1 MESIVTQLMEKQ
13 RCARAAALSGKSLD
27 CPSCGDP
34 NQECNLHHVTGTTVQ
49 STTGGG
55 GSGRRV
61 QATKS
66 EAHTTTSGRSSGHN
80 RSTHKRMLQHRI
92 HENNNQVI
100 TIRYTYT
107 LCSVFRM
114 FFSFSPQV
122 KTHNA
127 FFFLFSILI
136 SDEIQFSTF
145 AVLQGQRS
153 IQSSGFLLSS
163 IFNNWRSSR
172 SSPSTATSRTATTTS
187 NGPFKTSSSESGRKK
202 SYSKRRKKMSKKS
215 FKKNS
220 LTNSLSYGH

>member
-1 MESIVTQLMEKQ
+1 MFVQIFFKTTCISSYFCLLFTEKTEISFMYIQTAETVESIVTQLMEKQ

-92 HENNNQVI
+92 HENNNQVC
-100 TIRYTYT
+100 T
-107 LCSVFRM
+107 VFPV
-114 FFSFSPQV
+114 FFSFSFFHQV

-127 FFFLFSILI
+127 FFSFF
-136 SDEIQFSTF
+136 D
-145 AVLQGQRS
+145 
-153 IQSSGFLLSS
+153 
-163 IFNNWRSSR
+163 
-172 SSPSTATSRTATTTS
+172 S
-187 NGPFKTSSSESGRKK
+187 N
-202 SYSKRRKKMSKKS
+202 
-215 FKKNS
+215 
-220 LTNSLSYGH
+220 L

>member
-1 MESIVTQLMEKQ
+1 MFVQIFFKTTCISSYFCLLFTEKTEISFMYIQTAETVESIVTQLMEKQ

-92 HENNNQVI
+92 HENNNQVL
-100 TIRYTYT
+100 RYTYT
-107 LCSVFRM
+107 LYLFRFSYVL
-114 FFSFSPQV
+114 FFFPQV

-127 FFFLFSILI
+127 FFFF
-136 SDEIQFSTF
+136 FRF
-145 AVLQGQRS
+145 
-153 IQSSGFLLSS
+153 
-163 IFNNWRSSR
+163 
-172 SSPSTATSRTATTTS
+172 
-187 NGPFKTSSSESGRKK
+187 
-202 SYSKRRKKMSKKS
+202 
-215 FKKNS
+215 
-220 LTNSLSYGH
+220 

>member
-1 MESIVTQLMEKQ
+1 MFVQIFFKTTCIQSFLFTFLLEKTEISFMYIQTAETVESIVTQLMEKQ

-92 HENNNQVI
+92 HENNNQVLH
-100 TIRYTYT
+100 YTYT
-107 LCSVFRM
+107 LYSVFCM
-114 FFSFSPQV
+114 FFSFSFPP
-122 KTHNA
+122 K
-127 FFFLFSILI
+127 
-136 SDEIQFSTF
+136 
-145 AVLQGQRS
+145 
-153 IQSSGFLLSS
+153 
-163 IFNNWRSSR
+163 
-172 SSPSTATSRTATTTS
+172 
-187 NGPFKTSSSESGRKK
+187 
-202 SYSKRRKKMSKKS
+202 
-215 FKKNS
+215 
-220 LTNSLSYGH
+220 

>member
-1 MESIVTQLMEKQ
+1 MYIQTAETVESIVTQLMEKQ

-92 HENNNQVI
+92 HENNNQVC
-100 TIRYTYT
+100 T
-107 LCSVFRM
+107 VFPV
-114 FFSFSPQV
+114 FFSFS
-122 KTHNA
+122 
-127 FFFLFSILI
+127 FFPKWKHTMPFFSFFDSNLW
-136 SDEIQFSTF
+136 
-145 AVLQGQRS
+145 RN
-153 IQSSGFLLSS
+153 S
-163 IFNNWRSSR
+163 IFDLCSFTRPTIDTILRVLTLKYLQQLEIITFKSINSNITYSNNNIEWTIQDIILRIR
-172 SSPSTATSRTATTTS
+172 
-187 NGPFKTSSSESGRKK
+187 
-202 SYSKRRKKMSKKS
+202 
-215 FKKNS
+215 
-220 LTNSLSYGH
+220 

>member
-1 MESIVTQLMEKQ
+1 MFVQIFFKTTCISSYFCLLFTEKTEISFMYIQTAETVESIVTQLMEKQ

-92 HENNNQVI
+92 HENNNQVLH
-100 TIRYTYT
+100 YTY
-107 LCSVFRM
+107 VIFRFSYVLFFF
-114 FFSFSPQV
+114 FFSPSENTQCL
-122 KTHNA
+122 
-127 FFFLFSILI
+127 FFPFF
-136 SDEIQFSTF
+136 D
-145 AVLQGQRS
+145 
-153 IQSSGFLLSS
+153 
-163 IFNNWRSSR
+163 
-172 SSPSTATSRTATTTS
+172 S
-187 NGPFKTSSSESGRKK
+187 N
-202 SYSKRRKKMSKKS
+202 
-215 FKKNS
+215 
-220 LTNSLSYGH
+220 L